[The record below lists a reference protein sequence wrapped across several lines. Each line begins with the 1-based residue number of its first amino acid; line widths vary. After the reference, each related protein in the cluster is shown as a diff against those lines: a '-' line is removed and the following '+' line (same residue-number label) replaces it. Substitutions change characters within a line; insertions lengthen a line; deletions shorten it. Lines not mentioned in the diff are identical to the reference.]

1 MQNCIYSLLREYL
14 DIIFKC
20 NILILRNEAVILF
33 KKKFSYI
40 KQQDLKDCGPACLAM
55 ISRYH
60 GFKMSISKI
69 REIAGTDL
77 EGTNIKG
84 LIEAGEKLGFEVK
97 AAKATKPDDLKEIP
111 LPAIAHVIVNGGLL
125 HYVVIHKVKDNK
137 IYIADP
143 EKGLVT
149 YLIEEF
155 CPMWTGILVLMNPTE
170 KFQKGKESQGTFSRF
185 ALLLKQQTNLLV
197 PLFFASI
204 FFNLFGLLGAFYFK
218 FLIDDIVTNQLLQT
232 LHIVS
237 IGIIILYIFKVI
249 LSYFRT
255 HLILYLSRR
264 IDIQLMLGYYRH
276 VVGLPMNFFETR
288 KVGEIISRFMDA
300 SKIRDALSTVTV
312 TLMIDTLMVTLGA
325 ILLYIHSPLLFGVT
339 LLLVPFYIGIIFAFH
354 KPYQSIN
361 HKEMESNAKLNSYLV
376 ESLNGISTVKSYNAE
391 KEVFFQTENR
401 FINLLKHVFKRG
413 MLSNLQGSIKVGLEL
428 IGGTLILWIGA
439 VQVLKGNMTIGELIT
454 YNALLAYFLNPIENL
469 IGIQPTMQ
477 SALVAGERL
486 NEIFDLDQEKSG
498 EEENKVCPKQLSG
511 KIQCFNVTF
520 RYGTRKN
527 VLNNISFSIEPGS
540 QVAFVGESGSGKT
553 TISKLLMHYY
563 ESQQGDIYYDD
574 YHIKEI
580 NRTALRDRIAF
591 VSQESFF
598 FSATIYEN
606 LCFGLE
612 RPVTLEEVI
621 QVCKQAYVHDF
632 ISELP
637 LRYGTLLEENA
648 SNLSGGQRQR
658 LAIARALLKK
668 PDILMLDEATSNL
681 DSTTEKYITNML
693 KDLSSQGVTVIM
705 IAHRLSTVQHANQI
719 FVMGQGDIIERG
731 SHMELLSNKEEYYRL
746 WKNQTIHV
754 EHTESQSY
762 AMRGV
767 QDE

>member
-1 MQNCIYSLLREYL
+1 MISR
-14 DIIFKC
+14 
-20 NILILRNEAVILF
+20 
-33 KKKFSYI
+33 KFTCI
-40 KQQDLKDCGPACLAM
+40 KQNDLKDCGPACLAM
-55 ISRYH
+55 ISRYY
-60 GFKMSISKI
+60 GLTMPISKI

-77 EGTNIKG
+77 QGTNIKG
-84 LIEAGEKLGFEVK
+84 LIAAGERLGFEVK
-97 AAKATKPDDLKEIP
+97 GVKATNKNALEEIQ
-111 LPAIAHVIVNGGLL
+111 LPAIAHIVVNGGLL
-125 HYVVIHKVKDNK
+125 HYVVIHKIKKNK

-143 EKGLVT
+143 EKGLIT
-149 YLIEEF
+149 YMLDEF
-155 CPMWTGILVLMNPTE
+155 CQIWTGILVLMSPSKN
-170 KFQKGKESQGTFSRF
+170 FQKGNESQNTLSRF
-185 ALLLKQQTNLLV
+185 LFLLKEQKSLLV
-197 PLFFASI
+197 PLFFTSI

-237 IGIIILYIFKVI
+237 IGIIILYIFKVL

-255 HLILYLSRR
+255 HIILYLSRR
-264 IDIQLMLGYYRH
+264 IDIQLILGYYRH
-276 VVGLPMNFFETR
+276 VIGLPLNFFETR

-312 TLMIDTLMVTLGA
+312 TLMIDTVMVTVGA
-325 ILLYIHSPLLFGVT
+325 ILLYIHSPILFGVT
-339 LLLVPFYIGIIFAFH
+339 LLLIPFYISIIFAFH

-361 HKEMESNAKLNSYLV
+361 REEMESNAKLTSYLV

-391 KEVFFQTENR
+391 KEVFFQTESR
-401 FINLLKHVFKRG
+401 FVNLLKNVFKRG
-413 MLSNLQGSIKVGLEL
+413 MLSNLQGSIKMGLEL
-428 IGGTLILWIGA
+428 IGGTVILWVGA
-439 VQVLKGNMTIGELIT
+439 LQVLKGNMTIGELIT

-486 NEIFDLDQEKSG
+486 NEIFDLEAEKG
-498 EEENKVCPKQLSG
+498 EKEYNKVSPKKLSG
-511 KIQCFNVTF
+511 KLEFSNVTF

-563 ESQQGDIYYDD
+563 EAQEGDIYYDD

-580 NRTALRDRIAF
+580 NRIALRNQIAY

-598 FSATIYEN
+598 FSASIYEN

-612 RPVTLEEVI
+612 RLVTLEEI
-621 QVCKQAYVHDF
+621 IEVCKQACVHEF
-632 ISELP
+632 VGELP
-637 LRYGTLLEENA
+637 LRYETYLEENA

-668 PDILMLDEATSNL
+668 PDILILDEATSNL
-681 DSTTEKYITNML
+681 DSTTEKNITDML
-693 KDLSSQGVTVIM
+693 KELGSQGVTVIM
-705 IAHRLSTVQHANQI
+705 IAHRLSTIQHANQI
-719 FVMGQGDIIERG
+719 FVMEKGNIIEQG
-731 SHMELLSNKEEYYRL
+731 SHEELLFYQGEYYRL

-754 EHTESQSY
+754 EHIESQFHK
-762 AMRGV
+762 MRGG
-767 QDE
+767 QYE

>member
-1 MQNCIYSLLREYL
+1 M
-14 DIIFKC
+14 
-20 NILILRNEAVILF
+20 F
-33 KKKFSYI
+33 KKKFTYI

-55 ISRYH
+55 ISRHY
-60 GFKMSISKI
+60 GFTMPISKI
-69 REIAGTDL
+69 REVAGTDL

-84 LIEAGEKLGFEVK
+84 LIEAGGKLGFDVK
-97 AAKATKPDDLKEIP
+97 GVKATKPEDLKEIP
-111 LPAIAHVIVNGGLL
+111 LPAIAHIVGSNGFL
-125 HYVVIHKVKDNK
+125 HYVIIYKVKDNK

-143 EKGLVT
+143 EKGLIT
-149 YLIEEF
+149 YLLGEF
-155 CPMWTGILVLMNPTE
+155 CQMWTGILVLLSPGQN
-170 KFQKGKESQGTFSRF
+170 FQKGKETQGTFSRF
-185 ALLLKQQTNLLV
+185 LSLLKSQTNLLV

-218 FLIDDIVTNQLLQT
+218 FLIDDILTNQLLQT

-237 IGIIILYIFKVI
+237 IGIIILYIFKVL

-300 SKIRDALSTVTV
+300 SKIREALSTITV
-312 TLMIDTLMVTLGA
+312 TLMLDTVMVTLGG
-325 ILLYIHSPLLFGVT
+325 ILLYTHNATLFGVT
-339 LLLVPFYIGIIFAFH
+339 LLLIPFYIGIIFAFH
-354 KPYQSIN
+354 KPYQIIN
-361 HKEMESNAKLNSYLV
+361 REEMESNAKLNAYLV
-376 ESLNGISTVKSYNAE
+376 ESLNGIATIKSYNAE

-401 FINLLKHVFKRG
+401 FVNLLKHVFKRG
-413 MLSNLQGSIKVGLEL
+413 MLSNLQGSIKMGLEL
-428 IGGTLILWIGA
+428 IGGTVILWVGA
-439 VQVLKGNMTIGELIT
+439 IQVLKGNMTIGELIT

-486 NEIFDLDQEKSG
+486 NEIFDLDAEKS
-498 EEENKVCPKQLSG
+498 ENENNKVSPGKLSG
-511 KIQCFNVTF
+511 KIEFSNVTF
-520 RYGTRKN
+520 RYGTRRD
-527 VLNNISFSIEPGS
+527 VLNNISFSIEPGN

-563 ESQQGDIYYDD
+563 KPQEGDIYYDD

-580 NRTALRDRIAF
+580 NRTVLRDKIAY

-598 FSATIYEN
+598 FSASIYEN

-612 RPVTLEEVI
+612 RQVTLEEII
-621 QVCKQAYVHDF
+621 QVCKQACVHEF

-637 LRYGTLLEENA
+637 LRYETFLEENA

-658 LAIARALLKK
+658 LAIARALLKQ
-668 PDILMLDEATSNL
+668 PDILILDEATSNL
-681 DSTTEKYITNML
+681 DSSTEKHITDML
-693 KDLSSQGVTVIM
+693 KELGSQGITVIM
-705 IAHRLSTVQHANQI
+705 IAHRLSTIQHANQI
-719 FVMGQGDIIERG
+719 VVMEKGNIIERG
-731 SHMELLSNKEEYYRL
+731 SHEELLFHKGEYYRL

-754 EHTESQSY
+754 EHIELQSH
-762 AMRGV
+762 AMRGG
-767 QDE
+767 QYE

>member
-1 MQNCIYSLLREYL
+1 MISR
-14 DIIFKC
+14 
-20 NILILRNEAVILF
+20 
-33 KKKFSYI
+33 KFTCI
-40 KQQDLKDCGPACLAM
+40 KQNDLKDCGPACLAM
-55 ISRYH
+55 ISRYY
-60 GFKMSISKI
+60 GLTMPISKI

-77 EGTNIKG
+77 QGTNIQG
-84 LIEAGEKLGFEVK
+84 LIKAGERLGFEVK
-97 AAKATKPDDLKEIP
+97 GVKATNKNALEEIQ
-111 LPAIAHVIVNGGLL
+111 LPAIAHIVVNGGLL
-125 HYVVIHKVKDNK
+125 HYVVIHKIKKNK

-143 EKGLVT
+143 EKGLMT
-149 YLIEEF
+149 YMLDEF
-155 CPMWTGILVLMNPTE
+155 CQIWTGILVLMSPSKN
-170 KFQKGKESQGTFSRF
+170 FQKGNESQNTLSRF
-185 ALLLKQQTNLLV
+185 LFLLKEQKSLLV
-197 PLFFASI
+197 PLFFTSI

-237 IGIIILYIFKVI
+237 IGIIMLYVFKVL

-264 IDIQLMLGYYRH
+264 IDIQLILGYYRH
-276 VVGLPMNFFETR
+276 VIGLPMNFFETR

-312 TLMIDTLMVTLGA
+312 TLMIDTVMVTVGA
-325 ILLYIHSPLLFGVT
+325 ILLYIHSPILFGVT
-339 LLLVPFYIGIIFAFH
+339 LLLIPFYISIIFAFH

-361 HKEMESNAKLNSYLV
+361 REEMESNAKLTSYLV

-391 KEVFFQTENR
+391 KEVFFQTESR
-401 FINLLKHVFKRG
+401 FVNLLKNVFKRG
-413 MLSNLQGSIKVGLEL
+413 MLSNLQGSIKMGLEL
-428 IGGTLILWIGA
+428 IGGTVILWVGA
-439 VQVLKGNMTIGELIT
+439 MQVLKGNMTIGELIT

-486 NEIFDLDQEKSG
+486 NEIFDLDVEKS
-498 EEENKVCPKQLSG
+498 EKEYNKVSPKQLSG
-511 KIQCFNVTF
+511 KIECSNVIF

-563 ESQQGDIYYDD
+563 EAQEGDIYYDD

-580 NRTALRDRIAF
+580 NRTALRNQIAY

-598 FSATIYEN
+598 FSASIYEN

-612 RPVTLEEVI
+612 RSVTLEEVI
-621 QVCKQAYVHDF
+621 EVCKQVCVHEF
-632 ISELP
+632 VGELP
-637 LRYGTLLEENA
+637 LRYETHLEENA

-668 PDILMLDEATSNL
+668 PDILILDEATSNL
-681 DSTTEKYITNML
+681 DSTTEKNITDML
-693 KDLSSQGVTVIM
+693 KELGSQGVTVIM
-705 IAHRLSTVQHANQI
+705 IAHRLSTIQHANQI
-719 FVMGQGDIIERG
+719 FVMEKGNIIERG
-731 SHMELLSNKEEYYRL
+731 SHEELLFYQGEYYRL
-746 WKNQTIHV
+746 WKNQTVHV
-754 EHTESQSY
+754 EHIESQFY
-762 AMRGV
+762 KMRGG
-767 QDE
+767 QYE

>member
-1 MQNCIYSLLREYL
+1 MISR
-14 DIIFKC
+14 
-20 NILILRNEAVILF
+20 
-33 KKKFSYI
+33 KFTCI
-40 KQQDLKDCGPACLAM
+40 KQNDLKDCGPACLAM
-55 ISRYH
+55 ISRYY
-60 GFKMSISKI
+60 GLTMPISKI

-77 EGTNIKG
+77 QGTNIKG
-84 LIEAGEKLGFEVK
+84 LIEAGERLGFEVK
-97 AAKATKPDDLKEIP
+97 GVKATNKNALEEIQ
-111 LPAIAHVIVNGGLL
+111 LPAIAHIVVNGGLL
-125 HYVVIHKVKDNK
+125 HYVVIHKIKKNK

-143 EKGLVT
+143 EKGLIT
-149 YLIEEF
+149 YMLDEF
-155 CPMWTGILVLMNPTE
+155 CQIWTGILVLMSPSKN
-170 KFQKGKESQGTFSRF
+170 FQKGNESQNTLSRF
-185 ALLLKQQTNLLV
+185 LFLLKEQKSLLV
-197 PLFFASI
+197 PLFFTSI

-237 IGIIILYIFKVI
+237 IGIIILYIFKVL

-255 HLILYLSRR
+255 HIILYLSRR
-264 IDIQLMLGYYRH
+264 IDIQLILGYYRH
-276 VVGLPMNFFETR
+276 VIGLPLNFFETR

-312 TLMIDTLMVTLGA
+312 TLMIDTVMVTVGA
-325 ILLYIHSPLLFGVT
+325 ILLYIHSPILFGVT
-339 LLLVPFYIGIIFAFH
+339 LLLIPFYISIIFTFH

-361 HKEMESNAKLNSYLV
+361 REEMESNAKLTSYLV

-391 KEVFFQTENR
+391 KEVFFQTESR
-401 FINLLKHVFKRG
+401 FVNLLKNVFKRG
-413 MLSNLQGSIKVGLEL
+413 MLSNLQGSIKMGLEL
-428 IGGTLILWIGA
+428 IGGTVILWVGA
-439 VQVLKGNMTIGELIT
+439 LQVLKGNMTIGELIT

-486 NEIFDLDQEKSG
+486 NEIFDLEAEKG
-498 EEENKVCPKQLSG
+498 EKEYNKVSPKKLSG
-511 KIQCFNVTF
+511 KLEFSNVTF

-527 VLNNISFSIEPGS
+527 VLNNLNFSIEPGS

-563 ESQQGDIYYDD
+563 EAQEGDIYYDD

-580 NRTALRDRIAF
+580 NRIALRNQIAY

-598 FSATIYEN
+598 FSASIYEN

-612 RPVTLEEVI
+612 RLVTLEEI
-621 QVCKQAYVHDF
+621 IEVCKQACVHEF
-632 ISELP
+632 VGELP
-637 LRYGTLLEENA
+637 LRYETYLEENA

-668 PDILMLDEATSNL
+668 PDILILDEATSNL
-681 DSTTEKYITNML
+681 DSTTEKNITDML
-693 KDLSSQGVTVIM
+693 KELGSQGVTVIM
-705 IAHRLSTVQHANQI
+705 IAHRLSTIQHANQI
-719 FVMGQGDIIERG
+719 FVMEKGNIIEQG
-731 SHMELLSNKEEYYRL
+731 SHEELLFYQGEYYRL

-754 EHTESQSY
+754 EHIESQFHK
-762 AMRGV
+762 MRGG
-767 QDE
+767 QYE

>member
-1 MQNCIYSLLREYL
+1 MISR
-14 DIIFKC
+14 
-20 NILILRNEAVILF
+20 
-33 KKKFSYI
+33 KFTCI
-40 KQQDLKDCGPACLAM
+40 KQNDLKDCGPACLAM
-55 ISRYH
+55 ISRYY
-60 GFKMSISKI
+60 GLTMPISKI

-77 EGTNIKG
+77 QGTNIKG
-84 LIEAGEKLGFEVK
+84 LIEAGERLGFEVK
-97 AAKATKPDDLKEIP
+97 GVKATNKNALEEIQ
-111 LPAIAHVIVNGGLL
+111 LPAIAHIVVNGGLL
-125 HYVVIHKVKDNK
+125 HYVVIHKIKKNK

-143 EKGLVT
+143 EKGLIT
-149 YLIEEF
+149 YMLDEF
-155 CPMWTGILVLMNPTE
+155 CQIWTGILVLMSPSKN
-170 KFQKGKESQGTFSRF
+170 FQKGNESQNTLSRF
-185 ALLLKQQTNLLV
+185 LFLLKEQKSLLV
-197 PLFFASI
+197 PLFFTSI

-237 IGIIILYIFKVI
+237 IGIIILYIFKVL

-255 HLILYLSRR
+255 HIILYLSRR
-264 IDIQLMLGYYRH
+264 IDIQLILGYYRH
-276 VVGLPMNFFETR
+276 VIGLPLNFFETR

-312 TLMIDTLMVTLGA
+312 TLMIDTVMVTVGA
-325 ILLYIHSPLLFGVT
+325 ILLYIHSPILFGVT
-339 LLLVPFYIGIIFAFH
+339 LLLIPFYISIIFAFH

-361 HKEMESNAKLNSYLV
+361 REEMESNAKLTSYLV

-391 KEVFFQTENR
+391 KEVFFQTESR
-401 FINLLKHVFKRG
+401 FVNLLKNVFKRG
-413 MLSNLQGSIKVGLEL
+413 MLSNLQGSIKMGLEL
-428 IGGTLILWIGA
+428 IGGTVILWVGA
-439 VQVLKGNMTIGELIT
+439 LQVLKGNMTIGELIT

-486 NEIFDLDQEKSG
+486 NEIFDLEAEKG
-498 EEENKVCPKQLSG
+498 EKEYNKVSPKKLSG
-511 KIQCFNVTF
+511 KLEFSNVTF

-563 ESQQGDIYYDD
+563 EAQEGDIYYDD

-580 NRTALRDRIAF
+580 NRIALRNQIAY

-598 FSATIYEN
+598 FSASIYEN

-612 RPVTLEEVI
+612 RLVTLEEI
-621 QVCKQAYVHDF
+621 IEVCKQACVHEF
-632 ISELP
+632 VGELP
-637 LRYGTLLEENA
+637 LRYETYLEENA

-668 PDILMLDEATSNL
+668 PDILILDEATSNL
-681 DSTTEKYITNML
+681 DSTTEKNITDML
-693 KDLSSQGVTVIM
+693 KELGSQGVTVIM
-705 IAHRLSTVQHANQI
+705 IAHRLSTIQHANQI
-719 FVMGQGDIIERG
+719 FVMEKGNIIEQG
-731 SHMELLSNKEEYYRL
+731 SHEELLFYQGEYYRL

-754 EHTESQSY
+754 EHIESQFHK
-762 AMRGV
+762 MRGG
-767 QDE
+767 QYE

>member
-1 MQNCIYSLLREYL
+1 M
-14 DIIFKC
+14 
-20 NILILRNEAVILF
+20 F
-33 KKKFSYI
+33 KKKFTYI

-55 ISRYH
+55 ISRHY
-60 GFKMSISKI
+60 GFTMPISKI
-69 REIAGTDL
+69 REVAGTDL

-84 LIEAGEKLGFEVK
+84 LIEAGGKLGFDVK
-97 AAKATKPDDLKEIP
+97 GVKATKPEDLKEIP
-111 LPAIAHVIVNGGLL
+111 LPAIAHIVGNNGFL
-125 HYVVIHKVKDNK
+125 HYVVIYKVKDNK

-143 EKGLVT
+143 EKGLIT
-149 YLIEEF
+149 YLLGEF
-155 CPMWTGILVLMNPTE
+155 CQMWTGILVLLSPGQN
-170 KFQKGKESQGTFSRF
+170 FQKGKETQGTFSRF
-185 ALLLKQQTNLLV
+185 LSLLKSQTNLLV

-218 FLIDDIVTNQLLQT
+218 FLIDDILTNQLLQT

-237 IGIIILYIFKVI
+237 IGIIILYIFKVL

-300 SKIRDALSTVTV
+300 SKIREALSTITV
-312 TLMIDTLMVTLGA
+312 TLMLDTVMVTLGG
-325 ILLYIHSPLLFGVT
+325 ILLYTHNATLFGVT
-339 LLLVPFYIGIIFAFH
+339 LLLIPFYIGIIFAFH
-354 KPYQSIN
+354 KPYQIIN
-361 HKEMESNAKLNSYLV
+361 REEMESNAKLNAYLV
-376 ESLNGISTVKSYNAE
+376 ESLNGIATIKSYNAE

-401 FINLLKHVFKRG
+401 FVNLLKHVFKRG
-413 MLSNLQGSIKVGLEL
+413 MLSNLQGSIKMGLEL
-428 IGGTLILWIGA
+428 IGGTVILWVGA
-439 VQVLKGNMTIGELIT
+439 IQVLKGNMTIGELIT

-486 NEIFDLDQEKSG
+486 NEIFDLDAEKS
-498 EEENKVCPKQLSG
+498 ENENNKVSPGKLSG
-511 KIQCFNVTF
+511 KIEFSNVTF
-520 RYGTRKN
+520 RYGTRRD
-527 VLNNISFSIEPGS
+527 VLNNISFSIEPGN

-563 ESQQGDIYYDD
+563 KPQEGDIYYDD

-580 NRTALRDRIAF
+580 NRTVLRDKIAY

-598 FSATIYEN
+598 FSASIYEN

-612 RPVTLEEVI
+612 RQVTLEEII
-621 QVCKQAYVHDF
+621 QVCKQACVHEF

-637 LRYGTLLEENA
+637 LRYETFLEENA

-658 LAIARALLKK
+658 LAIARALLKQ
-668 PDILMLDEATSNL
+668 PDILILDEATSNL
-681 DSTTEKYITNML
+681 DSSTEKLITDML
-693 KDLSSQGVTVIM
+693 KELGSQGITVIM
-705 IAHRLSTVQHANQI
+705 IAHRLSTIQHANQI
-719 FVMGQGDIIERG
+719 VVMEKGNIIERG
-731 SHMELLSNKEEYYRL
+731 SHEELLFHKGEYYRL

-754 EHTESQSY
+754 EHIELQSH
-762 AMRGV
+762 AMRGG
-767 QDE
+767 QYE

>member
-1 MQNCIYSLLREYL
+1 MISR
-14 DIIFKC
+14 
-20 NILILRNEAVILF
+20 
-33 KKKFSYI
+33 KFTCI
-40 KQQDLKDCGPACLAM
+40 KQNDLKDCGPACLAM
-55 ISRYH
+55 ISRYY
-60 GFKMSISKI
+60 GLTMPISKI

-77 EGTNIKG
+77 QGTNIQG
-84 LIEAGEKLGFEVK
+84 LIKAGERLGFEVK
-97 AAKATKPDDLKEIP
+97 GVKATNKNALEEIQ
-111 LPAIAHVIVNGGLL
+111 LPAIAHIVVNGGLL
-125 HYVVIHKVKDNK
+125 HYVVIHKIKKNK

-143 EKGLVT
+143 EKGLMT
-149 YLIEEF
+149 YMLDEF
-155 CPMWTGILVLMNPTE
+155 CQIWTGILVLMSPSKN
-170 KFQKGKESQGTFSRF
+170 FQKGNESQNTLSRF
-185 ALLLKQQTNLLV
+185 LFLLKEQKSLLV
-197 PLFFASI
+197 PLFFTSI

-237 IGIIILYIFKVI
+237 IGIIMLYVFKVL

-264 IDIQLMLGYYRH
+264 IDIQLILGYYRH
-276 VVGLPMNFFETR
+276 VIGLPMNFFETR
-288 KVGEIISRFMDA
+288 KIGEIISRFMDA

-312 TLMIDTLMVTLGA
+312 TLMIDTVMVTVGA
-325 ILLYIHSPLLFGVT
+325 ILLYIHSPILFGVT
-339 LLLVPFYIGIIFAFH
+339 LLLIPFYISIIFAFH

-361 HKEMESNAKLNSYLV
+361 REEMESNAKLTSYLV

-391 KEVFFQTENR
+391 KEVFFQTESR
-401 FINLLKHVFKRG
+401 FVNLLKNVFKRG
-413 MLSNLQGSIKVGLEL
+413 MLSNLQGSIKMGLEL
-428 IGGTLILWIGA
+428 IGGTVILWVGA
-439 VQVLKGNMTIGELIT
+439 MQVLKGNMTIGELIT

-486 NEIFDLDQEKSG
+486 NEIFDLDVEKS
-498 EEENKVCPKQLSG
+498 EKEYNKVSPKQLSG
-511 KIQCFNVTF
+511 KIECSNVIF

-563 ESQQGDIYYDD
+563 EAQEGDIYYDD

-580 NRTALRDRIAF
+580 NRTALRNQIAY

-598 FSATIYEN
+598 FSASIYEN

-612 RPVTLEEVI
+612 RSVTLEEVI
-621 QVCKQAYVHDF
+621 EVCKQVCVHEF
-632 ISELP
+632 VGELP
-637 LRYGTLLEENA
+637 LRYETHLEENA

-668 PDILMLDEATSNL
+668 PDILILDEATSNL
-681 DSTTEKYITNML
+681 DSTTEKNITDML
-693 KDLSSQGVTVIM
+693 KELGSQGVTVIM
-705 IAHRLSTVQHANQI
+705 IAHRLSTIQHANQI
-719 FVMGQGDIIERG
+719 FVMEKGNIIERG
-731 SHMELLSNKEEYYRL
+731 SHEELLFYQGEYYRL
-746 WKNQTIHV
+746 WKNQTVHV
-754 EHTESQSY
+754 EHIESQFY
-762 AMRGV
+762 KMRGG
-767 QDE
+767 QYE

>member
-1 MQNCIYSLLREYL
+1 MI
-14 DIIFKC
+14 
-20 NILILRNEAVILF
+20 VF
-33 KKKFSYI
+33 KKKFTCI

-55 ISRYH
+55 ISRYY
-60 GFKMSISKI
+60 GFTMSISKI

-84 LIEAGEKLGFEVK
+84 LIEAGEKLGFGVKGVK
-97 AAKATKPDDLKEIP
+97 ATNFEALEKIT
-111 LPAIAHVIVNGGLL
+111 LPAIAHVVMGGGLL
-125 HYVVIHKVKDNK
+125 HYVVIYKIKNNK

-143 EKGLVT
+143 EKGFVT
-149 YLIEEF
+149 YLLEEF
-155 CPMWTGILVLMNPTE
+155 GQIWTGILVLMTPTE
-170 KFQKGKESQGTFSRF
+170 NFQKGKALQSTLSRF
-185 ALLLKQQTNLLV
+185 LFLLKQQTNLLV

-237 IGIIILYIFKVI
+237 IGIIILYIFKVL

-276 VVGLPMNFFETR
+276 VVGLPINFFETR
-288 KVGEIISRFMDA
+288 KIGEIISRFMDA
-300 SKIRDALSTVTV
+300 SKIRDALSTITV
-312 TLMIDTLMVTLGA
+312 TLMIDTVMVTLGA
-325 ILLYIHSPLLFGVT
+325 ILLYIHSPVLFGFT
-339 LLLVPFYIGIIFAFH
+339 LLLIPFYIGIIFAFH

-361 HKEMESNAKLNSYLV
+361 REEMESNAKLNSYLV
-376 ESLNGISTVKSYNAE
+376 ESLNGIATIKSYNAE
-391 KEVFFQTENR
+391 KEVFFQTESR
-401 FINLLKHVFKRG
+401 FVNLLKHVFKRG
-413 MLSNLQGSIKVGLEL
+413 MLSNLQVSIKIGLEL
-428 IGGTLILWIGA
+428 IGGTVILWIGA
-439 VQVLKGNMTIGELIT
+439 MQVLKGNMTIGELIT

-486 NEIFDLDQEKSG
+486 NEIFDLDQEKSQK
-498 EEENKVCPKQLSG
+498 EDNKVSPKQLSG
-511 KIQCFNVTF
+511 KIECSNVTF
-520 RYGTRKN
+520 RYGTRKD

-540 QVAFVGESGSGKT
+540 QAAFVGESGSGKT

-580 NRTALRDRIAF
+580 NRTALRDRIAY

-598 FSATIYEN
+598 FSASIYEN

-612 RPVTLEEVI
+612 QKVTLEEVI
-621 QVCKQAYVHDF
+621 QVCKQACVHEF

-637 LRYGTLLEENA
+637 LRYETFLEENA

-668 PDILMLDEATSNL
+668 PDILILDEATSNL
-681 DSTTEKYITNML
+681 DSTTEKHITDML
-693 KDLSSQGVTVIM
+693 KELGSQGVTVIM
-705 IAHRLSTVQHANQI
+705 IAHRLSTIQHASQI
-719 FVMGQGDIIERG
+719 FVMEKGNIIERG
-731 SHMELLSNKEEYYRL
+731 SHEELLFYKGEYYRL
-746 WKNQTIHV
+746 WKNQTVHV
-754 EHTESQSY
+754 EHIESQSY
-762 AMRGV
+762 VMGDN
-767 QDE
+767 QYE